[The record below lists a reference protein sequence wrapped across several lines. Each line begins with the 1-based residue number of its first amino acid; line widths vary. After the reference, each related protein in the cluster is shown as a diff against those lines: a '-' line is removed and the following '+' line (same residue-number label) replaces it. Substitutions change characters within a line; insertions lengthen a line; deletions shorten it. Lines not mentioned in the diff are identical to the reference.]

1 MKEFTYTIKDPL
13 GIHARP
19 AGTLVKTAEKFSC
32 DITIRKA
39 DKTADAKR
47 IFSVMS
53 LGVKEGDELKLT
65 FSGTD
70 EEDALSTIQN
80 FLKENL

>member
-19 AGTLVKTAEKFSC
+19 AGTLVKTAEKFTC
-32 DITIRKA
+32 EITIHKE

-53 LGVKEGDELKLT
+53 LGVKEGDEIKLT

-70 EEDALSTIQN
+70 EVNAFDTLQN

>member
-19 AGTLVKTAEKFSC
+19 AGTLVKTTEKFNC
-32 DITIRKA
+32 DITIHKE

-53 LGVKEGDELKLT
+53 LGVKEGDEIKLT
-65 FSGTD
+65 FSGND
-70 EEDALSTIQN
+70 EDDALSALQI